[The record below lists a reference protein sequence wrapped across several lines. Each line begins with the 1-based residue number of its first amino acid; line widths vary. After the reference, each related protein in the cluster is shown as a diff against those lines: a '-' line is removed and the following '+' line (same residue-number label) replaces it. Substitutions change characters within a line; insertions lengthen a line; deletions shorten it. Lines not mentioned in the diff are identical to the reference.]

1 MANPRKSA
9 VKALIKVDADG
20 GYSNLVIDNVIEQDG
35 LERNDASLATALFY
49 GVLDRK
55 ITIDYIL
62 SKYSKQPIKKLPYM
76 VAAALRI
83 GVYQLLYM
91 DRIPAF
97 AAINESV
104 TIVKRS
110 KNSKAAGYVNAIL
123 RSVDR
128 ERNTVIPD
136 DNSIKSISIRF
147 SFPEWIVSRLINQYG
162 AEKAK
167 AVFEAMLSKSSVYLR
182 VNTTK
187 CDVDTL
193 IKKLNEENV
202 KAEKTFV
209 PDSLKITEISSA
221 VDKLNCYKN
230 GLFHVQDL
238 SSQLCA
244 ASLDATENMRVLDIC
259 AAPGGKTFTAAEIMN
274 GTGEIVSCDLYD
286 HRTKLIFDGA
296 KRLSLKNVKTH
307 TADAAVFDLSLG
319 EFDRVLCDA
328 PCSGLGIMGRKPDIK
343 YKDEKE
349 IADLPSVQYKI
360 LNNAAKYVK
369 KNGKLVY
376 STCTLLKE
384 ENEDV
389 FGRFIENN
397 PNFKSLSVKTLLP
410 CENETD
416 GFFIAVAERID

>member
-62 SKYSKQPIKKLPYM
+62 SKYSKQPVKKLPYM

-110 KNSKAAGYVNAIL
+110 KNSKAAGYVNAVL

-128 ERNTVIPD
+128 ERDTVIPD

-147 SFPEWIVSRLINQYG
+147 SFPEWIVTRLINQYG
-162 AEKAK
+162 AETAK
-167 AVFEAMLSKSSVYLR
+167 AIFEAMLSKSSVYLR

-187 CDVDTL
+187 CNADTL
-193 IKKLNEENV
+193 IKKLAEENV
-202 KAEKTFV
+202 TAEKTFV
-209 PDSLKITEISSA
+209 PDSLKITEISGA
-221 VDKLNCYKN
+221 VDKLNCYKS

-244 ASLDATENMRVLDIC
+244 ASLDVTENMRVLDIC
-259 AAPGGKTFTAAEIMN
+259 AAPGGKTFTAAEMMN

-296 KRLSLKNVKTH
+296 KRLALKNVKTH

-349 IADLPSVQYKI
+349 IVDLPSVQYKI

-384 ENEDV
+384 ENEEV

>member
-136 DNSIKSISIRF
+136 DDSLKSISIRF
-147 SFPEWIVSRLINQYG
+147 SFPEWIVTRLINQYG
-162 AEKAK
+162 AETAK
-167 AVFEAMLSKSSVYLR
+167 AIFEAMLSKSSVYLR

-244 ASLDATENMRVLDIC
+244 ASLDVTENMRVLDIC
-259 AAPGGKTFTAAEIMN
+259 AAPGGKTFTAAEMMN

-286 HRTKLIFDGA
+286 HRTKLI
-296 KRLSLKNVKTH
+296 
-307 TADAAVFDLSLG
+307 
-319 EFDRVLCDA
+319 
-328 PCSGLGIMGRKPDIK
+328 
-343 YKDEKE
+343 
-349 IADLPSVQYKI
+349 
-360 LNNAAKYVK
+360 
-369 KNGKLVY
+369 
-376 STCTLLKE
+376 
-384 ENEDV
+384 
-389 FGRFIENN
+389 
-397 PNFKSLSVKTLLP
+397 
-410 CENETD
+410 
-416 GFFIAVAERID
+416 

>member
-91 DRIPAF
+91 DRIPSF

-104 TIVKRS
+104 MIVKRS
-110 KNSKAAGYVNAIL
+110 KNSNASGYVNAVL

-128 ERNTVIPD
+128 EGDSVLPD
-136 DNSIKSISIRF
+136 DNSVKSLSVRY

-162 AEKAK
+162 TDKTKEI
-167 AVFEAMLSKSSVYLR
+167 FIAMLSKSSVYLR
-182 VNTTK
+182 VNTVK
-187 CDVDTL
+187 IDADTL
-193 IKKLNEENV
+193 INELSNEGV
-202 KAEKTFV
+202 IAEKAFV
-209 PDSLKITEISSA
+209 PDSLKIIEISGA
-221 VDKLNCYKN
+221 VDKLNCFQN

-244 ASLDATENMRVLDIC
+244 AALEVNENMRVLDIC
-259 AAPGGKTFTAAEIMN
+259 AAPGGKTFTLAEIMK
-274 GTGEIVSCDLYD
+274 GTGEIVACDLYE
-286 HRTKLIFDGA
+286 HRTKLIKDGA
-296 KRLSLKNVKTH
+296 SRLSLKNVKARV
-307 TADAAVFDLSLG
+307 ADAAVFDEALG

-376 STCTLLKE
+376 STCTILKE
-384 ENEDV
+384 ENEEV
-389 FGRFIENN
+389 FGKFIENN
-397 PNFKSLSVKTLLP
+397 PCFKSVSVKTLLP